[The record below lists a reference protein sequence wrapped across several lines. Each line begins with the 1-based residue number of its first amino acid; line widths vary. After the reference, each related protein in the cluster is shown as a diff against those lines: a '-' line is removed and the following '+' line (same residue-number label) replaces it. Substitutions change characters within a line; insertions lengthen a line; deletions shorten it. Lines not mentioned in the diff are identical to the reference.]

1 MNKNHLN
8 KVDIPIITSFGSL
21 QPDDLNE
28 FYFMSISMF
37 LVQRIIKTLLK
48 PVPKV
53 T

>member
-8 KVDIPIITSFGSL
+8 KVDIPLIISFGSL
-21 QPDDLNE
+21 QPDDLDE
-28 FYFMSISMF
+28 FHFMSIGLF

-48 PVPKV
+48 HVPNV